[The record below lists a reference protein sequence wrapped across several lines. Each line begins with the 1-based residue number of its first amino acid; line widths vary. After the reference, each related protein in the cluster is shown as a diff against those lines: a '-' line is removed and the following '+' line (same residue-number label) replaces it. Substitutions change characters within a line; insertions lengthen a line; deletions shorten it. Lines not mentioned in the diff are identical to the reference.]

1 MQARFEDG
9 TVQNFPFYAVLGGY
23 VDGTSNVVFSS
34 DGKFVKTLSFSDRS
48 LFEAFRKSPELQSVR
63 TKVLDGVLGALA
75 VKDAEY
81 LPEIDSK
88 GRLTSRLVD
97 RKVAHEE
104 GIGHIST
111 HYWAVNP
118 DAFRETGDIGIYMG
132 KRSAEKSANGK
143 AHWQRL

>member
-1 MQARFEDG
+1 ME
-9 TVQNFPFYAVLGGY
+9 
-23 VDGTSNVVFSS
+23 
-34 DGKFVKTLSFSDRS
+34 TLSFSDRG
-48 LFEAFRKSPELQSVR
+48 LFEAFRKSPSLQCVR
-63 TKVLDGVLGALA
+63 TGVLDRVLGAIA
-75 VKDAEY
+75 DREAEY

-118 DAFRETGDIGIYMG
+118 EAFREMGDIGIYMG
-132 KRSAEKSANGK
+132 KRSAEKSATGK

>member
-1 MQARFEDG
+1 MIFD
-9 TVQNFPFYAVLGGY
+9 
-23 VDGTSNVVFSS
+23 
-34 DGKFVKTLSFSDRS
+34 
-48 LFEAFRKSPELQSVR
+48 AFRKSPVLGSVR
-63 TKVLDGVLGALA
+63 TKVLSRISDVLALKN
-75 VKDAEY
+75 VEY

-88 GRLTSRLVD
+88 GMLTSRLVD

-118 DAFRETGDIGIYMG
+118 DAFREMGDIGIYMG
-132 KRSAEKSANGK
+132 KRSAEKSSTGK

>member
-1 MQARFEDG
+1 M
-9 TVQNFPFYAVLGGY
+9 
-23 VDGTSNVVFSS
+23 FSQ
-34 DGKFVKTLSFSDRS
+34 DGKSVKTLSFSDRA
-48 LFEAFRKSPELQSVR
+48 LFETFRKSADLQSVR
-63 TKVLDGVLGALA
+63 TAVLDGVLKALA
-75 VKDAEY
+75 EKKIEY

-118 DAFRETGDIGIYMG
+118 DAFRDLGDIGIYMG
-132 KRSAEKSANGK
+132 KRSAEKSATGK